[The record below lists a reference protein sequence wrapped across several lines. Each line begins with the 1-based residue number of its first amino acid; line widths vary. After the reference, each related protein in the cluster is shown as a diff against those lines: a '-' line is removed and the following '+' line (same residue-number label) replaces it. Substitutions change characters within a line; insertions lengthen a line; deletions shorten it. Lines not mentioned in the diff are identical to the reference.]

1 MEAEVMHQPLAEPA
15 VLRGDLR
22 RRVRGHAR
30 GEAAALQ
37 QHDAQAPRMQG
48 VGGQDA
54 GHAAADHGGVGVQ
67 ILPQRRVGGERI
79 AAVPKRLHRRASEAV
94 FVIVCRRAGFLFL
107 PELGNSW
114 TCKNSYKM

>member
-37 QHDAQAPRMQG
+37 QHDTQAPRVQG

-79 AAVPKRLHRRASEAV
+79 AAVPKRLHRRASEA
-94 FVIVCRRAGFLFL
+94 FLLLSAAAPFPIPAGI
-107 PELGNSW
+107 G
-114 TCKNSYKM
+114 K